1 MQNNQTTAVNA
12 AVIIM
17 GGYSLPASVAFGA
30 LVGASLFVLRP
41 NNYKPVHKAWLFA
54 VSFFTGIFAGDG
66 MVQFLDWVLRWL
78 FRILPA
84 EAGVLEVNEF
94 MAAAL
99 AAAFVVITVEKL
111 FWLFEHIRLPISK
124 EPPQ

>member
-1 MQNNQTTAVNA
+1 M
-12 AVIIM
+12 
-17 GGYSLPASVAFGA
+17 
-30 LVGASLFVLRP
+30 
-41 NNYKPVHKAWLFA
+41 
-54 VSFFTGIFAGDG
+54 
-66 MVQFLDWVLRWL
+66 LRWL